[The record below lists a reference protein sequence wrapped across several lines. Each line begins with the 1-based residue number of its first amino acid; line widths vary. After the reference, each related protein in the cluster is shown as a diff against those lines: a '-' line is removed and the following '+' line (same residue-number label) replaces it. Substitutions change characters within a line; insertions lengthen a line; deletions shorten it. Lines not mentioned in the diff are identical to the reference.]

1 MTQLLAQ
8 RMKYLQKM
16 KLETQ
21 ETTESY
27 QAMANSMIEKLDQR
41 REAMQGDR
49 DIYSKKLMEEESAI
63 NACEEELVKR

>member
-1 MTQLLAQ
+1 
-8 RMKYLQKM
+8 M
-16 KLETQ
+16 KLETH

-41 REAMQGDR
+41 REAMQADR
-49 DIYSKKLMEEESAI
+49 DLYSQKLMEEESAI

>member
-1 MTQLLAQ
+1 
-8 RMKYLQKM
+8 M

-41 REAMQGDR
+41 REAMQVDR
-49 DIYSKKLMEEESAI
+49 DFYSQKLMEEESAI